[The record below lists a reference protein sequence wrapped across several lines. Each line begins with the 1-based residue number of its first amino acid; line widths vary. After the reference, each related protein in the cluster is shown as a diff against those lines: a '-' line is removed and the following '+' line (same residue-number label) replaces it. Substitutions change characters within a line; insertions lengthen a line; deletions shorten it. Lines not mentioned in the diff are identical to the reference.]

1 MSVRSTH
8 LTDKLYHYLLAVS
21 LRDDRLL
28 RRLRRETERM
38 PMGGMQI
45 SREQGQFMGLLVE
58 LMGAKKALEVGTFTG
73 YSSLCVARALPA
85 DGRLVCCD
93 VSEAFTRIAR
103 KYWQEA
109 GVARKVTLELGPAL
123 RTLDRLIAGGSAG
136 SFDFA
141 FIDADKSNYRNYYE
155 RCLELVRPGGLI
167 AVEQRVVGRQGRG
180 CAPKG
185 RRHQGDPRLQQ
196 TPQGR
201 PAHPSQRAP
210 ARRRPELGAQVL
222 LSAARGRRQI
232 KSPQLPKIGWMTR
245 SPGLILSR
253 DAVPLLSSSTASI
266 GSPEE
271 MVASENGT
279 VRSAIWTM
287 RPSRAMKSMSSGR

>member
-1 MSVRSTH
+1 LTSRSIH
-8 LTDKLYHYLLAVS
+8 LTDKLYDYLLAVS
-21 LRDDRLL
+21 LRDDKLL
-28 RRLRRETERM
+28 RRLRRETKRM

-45 SREQGQFMGLLVE
+45 AREQGQFMGLLVE

-141 FIDADKSNYRNYYE
+141 FIDADKPNYRNYYE

-167 AVEQRVVGRQGRG
+167 AVDNVLWGGRVADARQKDADTKAIR
-180 CAPKG
+180 AFN
-185 RRHQGDPRLQQ
+185 RRLKED
-196 TPQGR
+196 
-201 PAHPSQRAP
+201 
-210 ARRRPELGAQVL
+210 RRIL
-222 LSAARGRRQI
+222 LSM
-232 KSPQLPKIGWMTR
+232 LPLGD
-245 SPGLILSR
+245 GLSL
-253 DAVPLLSSSTASI
+253 ALKC
-266 GSPEE
+266 G
-271 MVASENGT
+271 
-279 VRSAIWTM
+279 
-287 RPSRAMKSMSSGR
+287 

>member
-1 MSVRSTH
+1 LTSRSIH
-8 LTDKLYHYLLAVS
+8 LTDKLYDYLLAVS
-21 LRDDRLL
+21 LRDDKLL
-28 RRLRRETERM
+28 RRLRRETARM

-45 SREQGQFMGLLVE
+45 AREQGQFMSLLVE

-123 RTLDRLIAGGSAG
+123 QTLDRLIAGGSAG

-141 FIDADKSNYRNYYE
+141 FIDADKPNYRNYYE

-167 AVEQRVVGRQGRG
+167 AVDNVLWGGRVADARIKDADTR
-180 CAPKG
+180 AIRAFN
-185 RRHQGDPRLQQ
+185 RRLKEDRRILLSMLPLGDGLSL
-196 TPQGR
+196 
-201 PAHPSQRAP
+201 AL
-210 ARRRPELGAQVL
+210 RRR
-222 LSAARGRRQI
+222 
-232 KSPQLPKIGWMTR
+232 
-245 SPGLILSR
+245 
-253 DAVPLLSSSTASI
+253 
-266 GSPEE
+266 
-271 MVASENGT
+271 
-279 VRSAIWTM
+279 
-287 RPSRAMKSMSSGR
+287 

>member
-1 MSVRSTH
+1 MTSRSIH
-8 LTDKLYHYLLAVS
+8 LTDKLYDYLLSVS
-21 LRDDRLL
+21 LRDDKLL

-38 PMGGMQI
+38 PMGSMQI
-45 SREQGQFMGLLVE
+45 AREQGQFMGLLVE

-109 GVARKVTLELGPAL
+109 GVASKVTLELGPAL
-123 RTLDRLIAGGSAG
+123 QTLDRLIAGGAAG

-167 AVEQRVVGRQGRG
+167 AVDNVLWSGKVADARKKD
-180 CAPKG
+180 ADTK
-185 RRHQGDPRLQQ
+185 
-196 TPQGR
+196 
-201 PAHPSQRAP
+201 AIRAF
-210 ARRRPELGAQVL
+210 
-222 LSAARGRRQI
+222 
-232 KSPQLPKIGWMTR
+232 
-245 SPGLILSR
+245 
-253 DAVPLLSSSTASI
+253 
-266 GSPEE
+266 
-271 MVASENGT
+271 
-279 VRSAIWTM
+279 
-287 RPSRAMKSMSSGR
+287 

>member
-1 MSVRSTH
+1 
-8 LTDKLYHYLLAVS
+8 
-21 LRDDRLL
+21 
-28 RRLRRETERM
+28 
-38 PMGGMQI
+38 
-45 SREQGQFMGLLVE
+45 MGLLVE

-167 AVEQRVVGRQGRG
+167 AVDNVLWGGRVADARQKDADTKAIR
-180 CAPKG
+180 AFNKRLKED
-185 RRHQGDPRLQQ
+185 RRI
-196 TPQGR
+196 
-201 PAHPSQRAP
+201 
-210 ARRRPELGAQVL
+210 L
-222 LSAARGRRQI
+222 LSV
-232 KSPQLPKIGWMTR
+232 LPLGD
-245 SPGLILSR
+245 GLSL
-253 DAVPLLSSSTASI
+253 AL
-266 GSPEE
+266 
-271 MVASENGT
+271 
-279 VRSAIWTM
+279 
-287 RPSRAMKSMSSGR
+287 KCC

>member
-1 MSVRSTH
+1 MTSRSIH
-8 LTDKLYHYLLAVS
+8 LTDKLYDYLLAVS
-21 LRDDRLL
+21 LRDDKLL

-45 SREQGQFMGLLVE
+45 AREQGQFMGLLVE

-141 FIDADKSNYRNYYE
+141 FIDADKPNYRNYYE

-167 AVEQRVVGRQGRG
+167 AVDNVLWGGRVADARQKDADTKAIR
-180 CAPKG
+180 AFN
-185 RRHQGDPRLQQ
+185 RRLKED
-196 TPQGR
+196 
-201 PAHPSQRAP
+201 
-210 ARRRPELGAQVL
+210 RRIL
-222 LSAARGRRQI
+222 LSM
-232 KSPQLPKIGWMTR
+232 LPLGD
-245 SPGLILSR
+245 GLSL
-253 DAVPLLSSSTASI
+253 ALKC
-266 GSPEE
+266 G
-271 MVASENGT
+271 
-279 VRSAIWTM
+279 
-287 RPSRAMKSMSSGR
+287 

>member
-1 MSVRSTH
+1 VRSTH
-8 LTDKLYHYLLAVS
+8 LTDKLYDYLLSVS

-28 RRLRRETERM
+28 RRLRRETARM

-109 GVARKVTLELGPAL
+109 GVAGKVTLELGPAL
-123 RTLDRLIAGGSAG
+123 GTLDRLIAGSSAG

-141 FIDADKSNYRNYYE
+141 FIDADKPNYRNYYE

-167 AVEQRVVGRQGRG
+167 AVDNVLWGGRVADARKKDADTKAIR
-180 CAPKG
+180 AFNKRLKED
-185 RRHQGDPRLQQ
+185 RRI
-196 TPQGR
+196 
-201 PAHPSQRAP
+201 
-210 ARRRPELGAQVL
+210 L
-222 LSAARGRRQI
+222 LSVLPLGDGLSLALKRR
-232 KSPQLPKIGWMTR
+232 
-245 SPGLILSR
+245 
-253 DAVPLLSSSTASI
+253 
-266 GSPEE
+266 
-271 MVASENGT
+271 
-279 VRSAIWTM
+279 
-287 RPSRAMKSMSSGR
+287 